1 MPLAWVSQSHMV
13 ASAADFEAF
22 LQRTGPVEYEPG
34 TFAAVLPSRTALQTR
49 PCMLHPQIGASSPP
63 RPWLS
68 AWNQAERAQL
78 CQVGTAMHAATKI
91 GEEKAGGLF
100 FFRDSIVELPQI

>member
-1 MPLAWVSQSHMV
+1 MPLAWVSQSHIV
-13 ASAADFEAF
+13 ASAGDFDAF
-22 LQRTGPVEYEPG
+22 RQRMGPVEYEPV

-68 AWNQAERAQL
+68 AWNQAQ
-78 CQVGTAMHAATKI
+78 
-91 GEEKAGGLF
+91 KAPSSARLGPPCTPPPRLAKKKLEDF
-100 FFRDSIVELPQI
+100 FSFAIPS